1 MYSSRLR
8 IIPRL
13 LTRHIFWHSVRKN
26 HFIHH
31 KAVSM
36 NIYFAGS
43 IRGGRADAALYKDI
57 ITYLQTCGNVLT
69 EHVGD
74 PALTEKGEDG
84 PDDASIYKCDMAW
97 LNQSR
102 VVIAE
107 VTQTSLGVGYELGM
121 ACALKKPVL
130 ALYRPAQGRYLSAM
144 ITGCPAIKVV
154 EYQTLDEATQAIRH
168 FLNTFAAESHPHD

>member
-1 MYSSRLR
+1 
-8 IIPRL
+8 
-13 LTRHIFWHSVRKN
+13 
-26 HFIHH
+26 
-31 KAVSM
+31 M

-43 IRGGRADAALYKDI
+43 IRGGRADAALYQDI
-57 ITYLQTCGNVLT
+57 ITYLRTLGNVLT

-74 PALTEKGEDG
+74 PALTEKGDDG
-84 PDDASIYKCDMAW
+84 PDDASIFQRDMDW
-97 LNQSR
+97 LNRSR

-121 ACALKKPVL
+121 ASALKKPVL

-144 ITGCPAIKVV
+144 ITGCPAIKVA
-154 EYQTLDEATQAIRH
+154 EYQTLDEAIQAIRH